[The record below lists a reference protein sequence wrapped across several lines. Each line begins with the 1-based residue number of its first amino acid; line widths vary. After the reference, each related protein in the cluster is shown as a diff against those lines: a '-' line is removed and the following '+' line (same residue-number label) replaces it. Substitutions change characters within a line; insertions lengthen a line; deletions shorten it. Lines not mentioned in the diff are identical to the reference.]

1 MQDMNTNEL
10 IISDSLVINGKETV
24 SGVLL
29 IRSLKCLSKSRFTN
43 KTTTPNKKQLKFN
56 TGCI

>member
-29 IRSLKCLSKSRFTN
+29 IRSLKSLSKSRFTN
-43 KTTTPNKKQLKFN
+43 KTTTPK
-56 TGCI
+56 

>member
-43 KTTTPNKKQLKFN
+43 KTTTPKKNQLKFN